1 MARKMQII
9 IVALCTVLL
18 LLGSAAPGRAGS
30 NELNIGYNPDYGL
43 MVGAEVDL
51 QNLTSLPLRG
61 AFEAYTKKYNLFLT
75 ALIPLEERLDL
86 YLRPGVAER
95 LYLGLGSNPITWIP
109 SSGQVS
115 AKPSRVTLSDLLA
128 TTVSTTTST

>member
-1 MARKMQII
+1 ILTNLNPVESGRKEKTPGQKEEVQSMARKMQII

-95 LYLGLGSNPITWIP
+95 LYLGLG
-109 SSGQVS
+109 V
-115 AKPSRVTLSDLLA
+115 KL
-128 TTVSTTTST
+128 